1 VVGALVGLGW
11 WAAPEIVYFAVP
23 GAVFLVISLWRRP
36 IAAVGARVGVAV
48 GGFFVFASPW
58 FVASFSDHFAT
69 LRASGGT
76 PLPGNGYPDRLST
89 FFSHVL
95 PMILGLRV
103 EGAGVWEVSQKFGVA
118 VYVALL
124 VALVAS
130 LVLIAYRVPAAR
142 PLAAVAVAYPL
153 LYAAFPSAW
162 FWNDGRYA
170 ISLTPVVA
178 LVLVGGL
185 WTAVSGAVVRWASIV
200 VLVAATAST
209 LVAFN
214 VGFGA
219 VTSLSKLTTW
229 GTHPNSVAVSLGD
242 ALHAHRVRDVYAG
255 YWVAYDLQFTSGDG
269 ISVMSVDP
277 DRDVA
282 ESRAVQQAPR
292 AGWVF
297 VGVAPT
303 DQAVAEAQFGS
314 AAGLDADS
322 IIESALVGW
331 LTAHGVSY
339 TTFRSGPMEV
349 VLPARNVT
357 PAQVNAQA

>member
-1 VVGALVGLGW
+1 
-11 WAAPEIVYFAVP
+11 
-23 GAVFLVISLWRRP
+23 
-36 IAAVGARVGVAV
+36 VGVAV

-95 PMILGLRV
+95 PMVLGLRV

-124 VALVAS
+124 VALVAA
-130 LVLIAYRVPAAR
+130 LVLMAYRVPAAR
-142 PLAAVAVAYPL
+142 PLAAVALAYPL

-185 WTAVSGAVVRWASIV
+185 WTAVSGAVARWGAIV

-209 LVAFN
+209 FVAFN
-214 VGFGA
+214 DGFGA

-229 GTHPNSVAVSLGD
+229 GTNPNSLVISLGR
-242 ALHAHRVRDVYAG
+242 ALHAHRVDNVYAG
-255 YWVAYDLQFTSGDG
+255 YWVAYDLQFSSAHA

-277 DRDVA
+277 DRNLA
-282 ESRAVQQAPR
+282 ESRAVQEASK
-292 AGWVF
+292 AAWVF
-297 VGVAPT
+297 VGAGAA
-303 DQAVAEAQFGS
+303 DQAAAETELGS
-314 AAGLDADS
+314 PSGLDPDS
-322 IIESALVGW
+322 IVESTLLAW
-331 LTAHGVSY
+331 LTQHDLAY
-339 TTFRSGPMEV
+339 TSFASGPFEV
-349 VLPARNVT
+349 VVPSRNVT
-357 PAQVNAQA
+357 PAQV